1 MEFNGTFL
9 ISSIS
14 FIVFVFIM
22 NLIFY
27 KPIEKIVNER
37 KNFIDDNFDEA
48 QKNTLNSEKL
58 INEREKK
65 ISEANSKGKNIMDEK
80 TNEAKNTKTNLILK
94 AHNDVSKKIHNNQE
108 ELKTA
113 YETTKNNLNLQVEEL
128 AREME
133 EKLFCEN

>member
-9 ISSIS
+9 ISAIS

-37 KNFIDDNFDEA
+37 KSLIDDNFDEA
-48 QKNTLNSEKL
+48 QKNNLNAEKL
-58 INEREKK
+58 INERDKK
-65 ISEANSKGKNIMDEK
+65 VFEANSKGKNIMDEK
-80 TNEAKNTKTNLILK
+80 TNEAKNTKANLILK
-94 AHNDVSKKIHNNQE
+94 AHNDASKKSHNNQE

-113 YETTKNNLNLQVEEL
+113 CKTTKDELNQQVENL
-128 AREME
+128 AKAIE

>member
-9 ISSIS
+9 ISAIS

-37 KNFIDDNFDEA
+37 KSLIDDNFDEA
-48 QKNTLNSEKL
+48 QKNNLNAEKL
-58 INEREKK
+58 INERDKK
-65 ISEANSKGKNIMDEK
+65 IFEANSKGKNIMDEK
-80 TNEAKNTKTNLILK
+80 TNEAKNTKANLILK
-94 AHNDVSKKIHNNQE
+94 AHNDASQKIHNNQE

-113 YETTKNNLNLQVEEL
+113 CKTTKDELNQQVENL
-128 AREME
+128 AKAIE

>member
-9 ISSIS
+9 ISAIS

-58 INEREKK
+58 INDRDKK
-65 ISEANSKGKNIMDEK
+65 ISEANFKGKNIMDEK
-80 TNEAKNTKTNLILK
+80 TNEAKNTKANLILK
-94 AHNDVSKKIHNNQE
+94 AHNDASREIHNNQD
-108 ELKTA
+108 ELKNA
-113 YETTKNNLNLQVEEL
+113 YKTTKDNLNSQVENL
-128 AREME
+128 AKEME

>member
-9 ISSIS
+9 ISAIS

-48 QKNTLNSEKL
+48 QKNNLNSEKL
-58 INEREKK
+58 LNERDKK
-65 ISEANSKGKNIMDEK
+65 IFEANSKGKNIMDEK
-80 TNEAKNTKTNLILK
+80 TNEAKNEKTNLIIK
-94 AHNDVSKKIHNNQE
+94 AHNDVSQKIHNNQE
-108 ELKTA
+108 ELKTT
-113 YETTKNNLNLQVEEL
+113 YETTKGDLNSQVENL
-128 AREME
+128 ANQIE
-133 EKLFCEN
+133 EKLFCEK